1 MEIDANTIMLNS
13 SEPSRTRQLWAV
25 VWTFHMG
32 EFVKGLLEER
42 HINAASVAKE
52 MGVKPTSFPSY
63 FRSAVISDDVLIRM
77 TNALKWDLYGL
88 VKAEQARRMVGPPI
102 GEPSS
107 DIAEPTV
114 QYKARP
120 VAANDK
126 GLVLMLNMD
135 DYPEDVQLKI
145 LRFLQQQP
153 RRTGSK
159 VQVG

>member
-1 MEIDANTIMLNS
+1 MLNS
-13 SEPSRTRQLWAV
+13 SEPFRTRQLWAV
-25 VWTFHMG
+25 VGTFHMG
-32 EFVKGLLEER
+32 EFVKELLEQR
-42 HINAASVAKE
+42 HINMASVAKE

-63 FRSAVISDDVLIRM
+63 LKSQVISDDVLIRM

-88 VKAEQARRMVGPPI
+88 VKAEQARRTLGPPI
-102 GEPSS
+102 GEQPSEL
-107 DIAEPTV
+107 AEPQV

-120 VAANDK
+120 VAASDK

-159 VQVG
+159 VSVG